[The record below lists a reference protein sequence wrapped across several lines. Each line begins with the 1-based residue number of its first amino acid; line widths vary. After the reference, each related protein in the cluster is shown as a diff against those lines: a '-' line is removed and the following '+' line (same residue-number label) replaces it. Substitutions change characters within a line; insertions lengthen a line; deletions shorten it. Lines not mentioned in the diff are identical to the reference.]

1 MKPFASLAAL
11 ALVLAAAAGAKEP
24 DLAEAAQAIV
34 AGTNALRREHG
45 LDRVE
50 VAPRLAET
58 ARDFAAFLA
67 RTDLFDH
74 TADGRHPEDR
84 AKSHGYDYC
93 LVSEN
98 IGYEFRSGGFATE
111 QLARALVDGWRR
123 SPPHRK
129 NMLEREATEIGVAL
143 ARSPRSGRYYGVQ
156 MFGRPR
162 SASIEFSVAN
172 QSRRRVAYR
181 LGERE
186 FSLEPRVIRTH
197 RECGEAE
204 LVVELPGEMP
214 SKVPVKNRDRFA
226 VVDDRG
232 RVVLRRAPLLLRFRW
247 RRCRSRRRRQ
257 LL

>member
-1 MKPFASLAAL
+1 M
-11 ALVLAAAAGAKEP
+11 
-24 DLAEAAQAIV
+24 
-34 AGTNALRREHG
+34 
-45 LDRVE
+45 
-50 VAPRLAET
+50 ET

-98 IGYEFRSGGFATE
+98 IGYEFRSAGFATGE
-111 QLARALVDGWRR
+111 LARALVDGWRR

-129 NMLEREATEIGVAL
+129 NMLERDATEIGVAL
-143 ARSPRSGRYYGVQ
+143 ARSSRSGRYYGVQ

-197 RECGEAE
+197 R
-204 LVVELPGEMP
+204 
-214 SKVPVKNRDRFA
+214 DRFA